1 MRILFVDASRNGWGT
16 EQHLVSLAGALAES
30 GHTVSA
36 VVKRG
41 SPVERLLL
49 ERGVRTYAT
58 AFRGGA
64 DPRGVLTLINA
75 IRRDSPDWVVTNR
88 AKLYWTVWLVARLMG
103 VSVAL
108 FRHLPDIRRWLT
120 RCMLPRLVD
129 RFFVVSEFARE
140 RLVAQG
146 APTRRIGILYNPID
160 TDRLHRTQLQR
171 RGIRQ
176 RLGILPEDFVVGFV
190 GRVERDKG
198 VRILWDALA
207 PLMAESAPMRVLCVG
222 DGTELGRWQQLAQE
236 AGLGARCHFVGWTA
250 SIGDFYLA
258 MDLLVAP
265 SVAPETFCR
274 VIAEAQA
281 SGLAVIG
288 TRIGGIPEAFVPDES
303 GLLVE
308 PHNGRELQSAI
319 RRLYDDRAL
328 CARFAATGRRYARR
342 HFASQHIAE
351 QFVAALGS
359 ERSGFQAKNIRRTRT
374 QASAS
379 MKATG
384 QGVASAPVHAGS
396 TRLHVR
402 SIG

>member
-16 EQHLVSLAGALAES
+16 EQHLVCLAGALAES
-30 GHTVSA
+30 GHSVSA

-41 SPVERLLL
+41 SPVARLLL

-64 DPRGVLTLINA
+64 DPRGVLTMINA

-120 RCMLPRLVD
+120 RCVLPRLVD
-129 RFFVVSEFARE
+129 RFFVVSEFARA

-146 APTRRIGILYNPID
+146 APMTRIGILFNPID
-160 TDRLHRTQLQR
+160 ANRLLRTPSHRVD
-171 RGIRQ
+171 IRQ
-176 RLGILPEDFVVGFV
+176 RLGMRPDDFVVGFV
-190 GRVERDKG
+190 GRVELDKG
-198 VRILWDALA
+198 VRVLWDAIA
-207 PLMAESAPMRVLCVG
+207 PLMAEFTSMRVLCVG
-222 DGTELGRWQQLAQE
+222 DGPEVGRWRQRAGE
-236 AGLGARCHFVGWTA
+236 AGLGARCHFVGWTE
-250 SIGDFYLA
+250 SIGDFYPA

-288 TRIGGIPEAFVPDES
+288 TRIGGIPEAFAPDES

-308 PHNGRELQSAI
+308 PHDDRALRNAI
-319 RRLYDDRAL
+319 RRLCGDRAL

-342 HFASQHIAE
+342 HFASARIAE
-351 QFVAALGS
+351 QFVAALDS
-359 ERSGFQAKNIRRTRT
+359 QRSGSY
-374 QASAS
+374 ASYPL
-379 MKATG
+379 T
-384 QGVASAPVHAGS
+384 P
-396 TRLHVR
+396 
-402 SIG
+402 

>member
-1 MRILFVDASRNGWGT
+1 MKILFVDASRNGWGT

-49 ERGVRTYAT
+49 ERGIRTHAT

-64 DPRGVLTLINA
+64 DPRGVWTMITA

-120 RCMLPRLVD
+120 RCVLPRLVD
-129 RFFVVSEFARE
+129 RFFVVSAFARA
-140 RLVAQG
+140 RLVSQG
-146 APTRRIGILYNPID
+146 APAARIGILFNPID
-160 TDRLHRTQLQR
+160 TSERHRPQLHRAD
-171 RGIRQ
+171 IRQ
-176 RLGILPEDFVVGFV
+176 RLGILPDDFVVGFV

-198 VRILWDALA
+198 VRILWDAIA
-207 PLMAESAPMRVLCVG
+207 PLMAEFTRMRVLCVG
-222 DGTELGRWQQLAQE
+222 DGPEVGRWQRQAE
-236 AGLGARCHFVGWTA
+236 AVGLGARCHFVGWTA
-250 SIGDFYLA
+250 SIGDFYPA

-281 SGLAVIG
+281 SRLAVIG
-288 TRIGGIPEAFVPDES
+288 SRIGGIPEAFAPDES

-308 PHNGRELQSAI
+308 PHDGRELQSAI
-319 RRLYDDRAL
+319 RRLHDDRVL
-328 CARFAATGRRYARR
+328 CARFAATGKRYARR
-342 HFASQHIAE
+342 HFASRRIAE
-351 QFVAALGS
+351 QFVAALGPS
-359 ERSGFQAKNIRRTRT
+359 RSGHY
-374 QASAS
+374 ASYPL
-379 MKATG
+379 T
-384 QGVASAPVHAGS
+384 P
-396 TRLHVR
+396 
-402 SIG
+402 

>member
-16 EQHLVSLAGALAES
+16 EQHLVSLAGALAEN

-41 SPVERLLL
+41 SPVARLLL
-49 ERGVRTYAT
+49 ERGIRTHAT

-64 DPRGVLTLINA
+64 DPRGVLTTINA

-88 AKLYWTVWLVARLMG
+88 GKLYWTLWLIARLMG

-108 FRHLPDIRRWLT
+108 FRHLPDVRRWHT
-120 RCMLPRLVD
+120 RCVLPRLVD
-129 RFFVVSEFARE
+129 RFFVVSEYARE
-140 RLVAQG
+140 RLVTQG
-146 APTRRIGILYNPID
+146 APTTRIGVLYNPID
-160 TDRLHRTQLQR
+160 IDRLHRPQLQR
-171 RGIRQ
+171 SAIRQ
-176 RLGILPEDFVVGFV
+176 RLGIAPEDFVVGFV

-198 VRILWDALA
+198 VRILWDAIA
-207 PLMAESAPMRVLCVG
+207 PLMAEFTPIRVLCVG
-222 DGTELGRWQQLAQE
+222 DGPEVGRWQQQAEE

-281 SGLAVIG
+281 SGLAVVG

-308 PHNGRELQSAI
+308 PHDGRELRGAI
-319 RRLYDDRAL
+319 RRLYEDRAL

-342 HFASQHIAE
+342 HFASEHIAE
-351 QFVAALGS
+351 QFVAALGP
-359 ERSGFQAKNIRRTRT
+359 RRPGFYPSDPLTPEALVSRIE
-374 QASAS
+374 
-379 MKATG
+379 
-384 QGVASAPVHAGS
+384 
-396 TRLHVR
+396 
-402 SIG
+402 

>member
-1 MRILFVDASRNGWGT
+1 MKILFVDASRNGWGT
-16 EQHLVSLAGALAES
+16 EQHLVSLAGALAEG

-41 SPVERLLL
+41 SPVARLLH
-49 ERGVRTYAT
+49 ERGVRTYPT

-64 DPRGVLTLINA
+64 DPRGVWTMITA

-120 RCMLPRLVD
+120 RCVLPRLVD
-129 RFFVVSEFARE
+129 RFFVVSEFARA

-146 APTRRIGILYNPID
+146 APAMRIGILFNPID
-160 TDRLHRTQLQR
+160 TNLLQRPQLHRADIR
-171 RGIRQ
+171 R
-176 RLGILPEDFVVGFV
+176 RLGILPDDFVVGFV
-190 GRVERDKG
+190 GRVERGKG
-198 VRILWDALA
+198 VRILWEAVA
-207 PLMAESAPMRVLCVG
+207 PLMAEFTRMRILCVG
-222 DGTELGRWQQLAQE
+222 DGPEVGRWQREAE
-236 AGLGARCHFVGWTA
+236 AAGLGARCHFVGWTA
-250 SIGDFYLA
+250 SIGDFYPA

-288 TRIGGIPEAFVPDES
+288 TRMGGIPEAFAPDES

-308 PHNGRELQSAI
+308 PHDGRELQSAI
-319 RRLYDDRAL
+319 RRLHDDRAL
-328 CARFAATGRRYARR
+328 CARFAATGKRYARR
-342 HFASQHIAE
+342 RFASRRIAE

-359 ERSGFQAKNIRRTRT
+359 EQSGLY
-374 QASAS
+374 ASYPL
-379 MKATG
+379 T
-384 QGVASAPVHAGS
+384 P
-396 TRLHVR
+396 
-402 SIG
+402 

>member
-1 MRILFVDASRNGWGT
+1 VKILFVDASRNGWGT
-16 EQHLVSLAGALAES
+16 EQHLVSLAGALADG

-49 ERGVRTYAT
+49 ERGIRTHAT

-64 DPRGVLTLINA
+64 DPRGVLTMITA

-88 AKLYWTVWLVARLMG
+88 AKLYWTVWIVARLMG

-120 RCMLPRLVD
+120 RCVLPRLVD
-129 RFFVVSEFARE
+129 RFFVVSEFARA

-146 APTRRIGILYNPID
+146 APPARIGILFNPID
-160 TDRLHRTQLQR
+160 TNRLLRTQLHRVDIR
-171 RGIRQ
+171 R
-176 RLGILPEDFVVGFV
+176 RLGIPPDDFVVGFV
-190 GRVERDKG
+190 GRVECDKG
-198 VRILWDALA
+198 VRILWDAIA
-207 PLMAESAPMRVLCVG
+207 PLMAQSTPMRLLCVG
-222 DGTELGRWQQLAQE
+222 DGPEVGRWRQQAE
-236 AGLGARCHFVGWTA
+236 AAGLGARCHFVGWTA
-250 SIGDFYLA
+250 SIGDFYPA

-288 TRIGGIPEAFVPDES
+288 SRIGGIPEAFAPNES
-303 GLLVE
+303 GFLVE
-308 PHNGRELQSAI
+308 PDNGSELRNAI
-319 RRLYDDRAL
+319 RRLYADRIL
-328 CARFAATGRRYARR
+328 CARFAATGKRYARENFSSR
-342 HFASQHIAE
+342 RIAD

-359 ERSGFQAKNIRRTRT
+359 QRSGSH
-374 QASAS
+374 ASYPLTPPRSATVRAS
-379 MKATG
+379 
-384 QGVASAPVHAGS
+384 
-396 TRLHVR
+396 L
-402 SIG
+402 

>member
-1 MRILFVDASRNGWGT
+1 MATCIAERRMKILFVDASRNGWGT

-41 SPVERLLL
+41 SPVARLLL
-49 ERGVRTYAT
+49 ERGVRTHAT

-64 DPRGVLTLINA
+64 DPRGVLTMINA

-120 RCMLPRLVD
+120 RCVLPRLVD
-129 RFFVVSEFARE
+129 RFFVVSEFARA

-146 APTRRIGILYNPID
+146 APMTRIGILFNPID
-160 TDRLHRTQLQR
+160 TNRLVRTPSHRVD
-171 RGIRQ
+171 IRQ
-176 RLGILPEDFVVGFV
+176 RLGIRPDDFVVGFA
-190 GRVERDKG
+190 GRVELDKG
-198 VRILWDALA
+198 VRVLWDAVA
-207 PLMAESAPMRVLCVG
+207 PLMAESTSMRVLCVG
-222 DGTELGRWQQLAQE
+222 DGPEVGRWQHQAEE
-236 AGLGARCHFVGWTA
+236 AGLGTRCHFVGWTA
-250 SIGDFYLA
+250 SIGDFYPA

-288 TRIGGIPEAFVPDES
+288 TRIGGIPEAFAPDES

-308 PHNGRELQSAI
+308 PHDDRALRSAI
-319 RRLYDDRAL
+319 RRLYGDRAL
-328 CARFAATGRRYARR
+328 CARFAATGRRYARS
-342 HFASQHIAE
+342 HFASARIAE
-351 QFVAALGS
+351 QFVAALDS
-359 ERSGFQAKNIRRTRT
+359 QRSGSY
-374 QASAS
+374 ASYPL
-379 MKATG
+379 T
-384 QGVASAPVHAGS
+384 P
-396 TRLHVR
+396 
-402 SIG
+402 

>member
-1 MRILFVDASRNGWGT
+1 MKILFVDASRNGWGT

-41 SPVERLLL
+41 SPVARLLH
-49 ERGVRTYAT
+49 ERGIRTYAT

-64 DPRGVLTLINA
+64 DPRGVLTMINA

-88 AKLYWTVWLVARLMG
+88 CKLYWTVWLVARLMG

-108 FRHLPDIRRWLT
+108 FRHLPDVRRWLT
-120 RCMLPRLVD
+120 RCVLPRLVD
-129 RFFVVSEFARE
+129 RFFVVSEFARA

-146 APTRRIGILYNPID
+146 APAARIGILYNPID
-160 TDRLHRTQLQR
+160 STHRTQLAQLHR
-171 RGIRQ
+171 VGTRQ
-176 RLGILPEDFVVGFV
+176 RLGIPPDDFVVGFV

-198 VRILWDALA
+198 VRILWDAIA
-207 PLMAESAPMRVLCVG
+207 PLMAESTPMRVLCVG
-222 DGTELGRWQQLAQE
+222 DGPEVGRWQQQAEE
-236 AGLGARCHFVGWTA
+236 AGLGARCHFINWTA
-250 SIGDFYLA
+250 SIGDFYPA

-288 TRIGGIPEAFVPDES
+288 TRMGGIPEAFVPDES

-308 PHNGRELQSAI
+308 PHDDRELRSAI
-319 RRLYDDRAL
+319 RRLYDDRVL

-342 HFASQHIAE
+342 RFAARRIAE
-351 QFVAALGS
+351 QFAAALGS
-359 ERSGFQAKNIRRTRT
+359 QRSKFYPSSSHLR
-374 QASAS
+374 
-379 MKATG
+379 
-384 QGVASAPVHAGS
+384 VP
-396 TRLHVR
+396 
-402 SIG
+402 